1 MNKDEL
7 IDAIVQIEW
16 PMFAGVNNEGG
27 KAACQMDLATFRIM
41 RISQYSAWGE
51 ELLESCLADL
61 RAAQNQGRNLMT
73 EKYARMMKTTFPD
86 EYPAIEKSL
95 PPLDPAAARQIE
107 DIVACHVQWKTAL
120 DQKYPHLGDRSRP
133 VRTQEDRAGLPSVE
147 TYTRAELQTCSPRTI
162 SLYHS
167 ATMKRAER
175 GENEAEE
182 NLLNQVRQYGFAS
195 LEDAEQGYYM
205 MLMYTEP
212 KILVVNATGGSWQL
226 EGKNISPANVFLSDD
241 GTMVGY
247 YETDTLTG
255 ATILNVAKLGAEP
268 SLTMENVEVA
278 DFLGTTNEVGYFK
291 DYENGL
297 GTMGVWDGGDP
308 TEVEGVGGVHF
319 AVDQNAV
326 YYINNIDQ
334 ENGNG
339 DLHVMANGEDT
350 LIDTGV
356 YSMQYKYNG
365 KLAYLKNYD
374 YTANRGDLYYYD
386 GNESKEIDTG
396 ITAIFMY

>member
-133 VRTQEDRAGLPSVE
+133 VRTQEDRTGLPSVE

-162 SLYHS
+162 RRLLRFHYQQRQPGMYLAGVCAICYLYFYGLAYALAPNGKTEPLRRASSFVRS
-167 ATMKRAER
+167 AIAPYR
-175 GENEAEE
+175 
-182 NLLNQVRQYGFAS
+182 AS
-195 LEDAEQGYYM
+195 LSHFTVMQSSIELSSPMEAARKPAYSSI
-205 MLMYTEP
+205 LKVINKMYP
-212 KILVVNATGGSWQL
+212 
-226 EGKNISPANVFLSDD
+226 
-241 GTMVGY
+241 
-247 YETDTLTG
+247 
-255 ATILNVAKLGAEP
+255 
-268 SLTMENVEVA
+268 
-278 DFLGTTNEVGYFK
+278 
-291 DYENGL
+291 
-297 GTMGVWDGGDP
+297 
-308 TEVEGVGGVHF
+308 
-319 AVDQNAV
+319 
-326 YYINNIDQ
+326 
-334 ENGNG
+334 
-339 DLHVMANGEDT
+339 
-350 LIDTGV
+350 
-356 YSMQYKYNG
+356 
-365 KLAYLKNYD
+365 
-374 YTANRGDLYYYD
+374 
-386 GNESKEIDTG
+386 
-396 ITAIFMY
+396 

>member
-133 VRTQEDRAGLPSVE
+133 VRTQGRQDRPAFRGNLYAG
-147 TYTRAELQTCSPRTI
+147 RT
-162 SLYHS
+162 
-167 ATMKRAER
+167 A
-175 GENEAEE
+175 
-182 NLLNQVRQYGFAS
+182 NLLAPYHFPVPLRH
-195 LEDAEQGYYM
+195 
-205 MLMYTEP
+205 
-212 KILVVNATGGSWQL
+212 
-226 EGKNISPANVFLSDD
+226 
-241 GTMVGY
+241 
-247 YETDTLTG
+247 YETCRKG
-255 ATILNVAKLGAEP
+255 RKRGGGEP
-268 SLTMENVEVA
+268 VESGPAVW
-278 DFLGTTNEVGYFK
+278 LRESGRRGTVF
-291 DYENGL
+291 
-297 GTMGVWDGGDP
+297 
-308 TEVEGVGGVHF
+308 
-319 AVDQNAV
+319 
-326 YYINNIDQ
+326 
-334 ENGNG
+334 
-339 DLHVMANGEDT
+339 
-350 LIDTGV
+350 
-356 YSMQYKYNG
+356 QYP
-365 KLAYLKNYD
+365 
-374 YTANRGDLYYYD
+374 R
-386 GNESKEIDTG
+386 ITG
-396 ITAIFMY
+396 IAPFRLTPGRLLST

>member
-133 VRTQEDRAGLPSVE
+133 VRTAGKTGPACLPWKPIPG
-147 TYTRAELQTCSPRTI
+147 QNCKP
-162 SLYHS
+162 
-167 ATMKRAER
+167 
-175 GENEAEE
+175 
-182 NLLNQVRQYGFAS
+182 VR
-195 LEDAEQGYYM
+195 
-205 MLMYTEP
+205 
-212 KILVVNATGGSWQL
+212 
-226 EGKNISPANVFLSDD
+226 PAPF
-241 GTMVGY
+241 
-247 YETDTLTG
+247 
-255 ATILNVAKLGAEP
+255 P
-268 SLTMENVEVA
+268 C
-278 DFLGTTNEVGYFK
+278 TT
-291 DYENGL
+291 
-297 GTMGVWDGGDP
+297 P
-308 TEVEGVGGVHF
+308 PP
-319 AVDQNAV
+319 
-326 YYINNIDQ
+326 
-334 ENGNG
+334 
-339 DLHVMANGEDT
+339 
-350 LIDTGV
+350 
-356 YSMQYKYNG
+356 
-365 KLAYLKNYD
+365 
-374 YTANRGDLYYYD
+374 
-386 GNESKEIDTG
+386 
-396 ITAIFMY
+396 